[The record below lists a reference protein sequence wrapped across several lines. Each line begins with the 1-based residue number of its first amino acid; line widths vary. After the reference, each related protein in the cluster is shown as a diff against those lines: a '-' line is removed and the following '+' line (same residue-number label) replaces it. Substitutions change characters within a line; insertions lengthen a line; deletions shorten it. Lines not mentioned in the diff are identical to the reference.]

1 MKKLILCL
9 ISIFLISCGG
19 SSDSVS
25 VVQRPTLSDSDIPHY
40 KYYPRTPI
48 VDYTD
53 DVLDFY
59 SVKDSY
65 GEFSNFAY
73 RV

>member
-19 SSDSVS
+19 SPDSVS